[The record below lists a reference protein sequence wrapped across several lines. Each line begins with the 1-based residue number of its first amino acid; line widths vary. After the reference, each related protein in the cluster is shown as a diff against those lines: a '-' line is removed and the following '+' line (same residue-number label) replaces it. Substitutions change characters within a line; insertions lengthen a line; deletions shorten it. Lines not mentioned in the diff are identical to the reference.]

1 MPKISVIMPVYNGER
16 YLKEAIESILNQTFS
31 DFEFIII
38 NDCSSDKTE
47 EIIKSYTDERIVYVK
62 NEKNMG
68 VAATLNK
75 GLAKAK
81 GEYIARMDADDI
93 SLPERFKTQVDFM
106 DKNADIGLCGS
117 WIEFFGGK
125 SGIARLTTDNKQA
138 KTDLI
143 FSSCIAHPSVMM
155 RKAVIEKYTLKYETE
170 FEQMEDYALWYNFAK
185 YTGVVSL
192 PVVLLKYRCHSSQV
206 TQNYTEEFE
215 EKHKNFKRKILND
228 LNVDYSE
235 DELCALN
242 TFSLNGKGN
251 VKALSTLFDKMLAAN
266 KAEKPYDEKSL
277 KQTFRSI
284 TVSMLRQSCMPYAK
298 IKPCGYLKKRHILL
312 LGVKKCLKK
321 IKLK

>member
-93 SLPERFKTQVDFM
+93 SLRERFKTQVDFM

-117 WIEFFGGK
+117 WVEFFGEK
-125 SGIARLTTDNKQA
+125 SGIVRLTTDKKQA

-155 RKAVIEKYTLKYETE
+155 RKAVIEKHNLKYKTE
-170 FEQMEDYALWYNFAK
+170 YEQMEDYALWYNFAK
-185 YTGVVSL
+185 CTSVVSL

-215 EKHKNFKRKILND
+215 EKYKNFKRKILDD

-235 DELCALN
+235 DELNALN
-242 TFSLNGKGN
+242 TLSLNGKGN

-266 KAEKPYDEKSL
+266 KAEKLYDEKSL

-284 TVSMLRQSCMPYAK
+284 TVSMLRQSCMPYAQ
-298 IKPCGYLKKRHILL
+298 IKPCGYFKKRHILL

-321 IKLK
+321 TKLK